1 MVGVNRK
8 YLAFQHPFTCM
19 LAGPT
24 SSGKTVLVK
33 SIIENHKKT
42 LYFSGESPETLKVVW
57 AYGQW
62 QSFYDLPTNNC
73 QVEYIDG
80 LPSEE
85 EIDELKPSLI
95 IIDDLMTELG
105 NNKSLTNIF
114 TKGSHHKNI
123 SIIFITQNI
132 FHQGSQMRTISLNCH
147 YFILMKNPRDQG
159 QIVSLASQVY
169 SKNRKFLVEAYHDA
183 TSVEFGYIRIDMK
196 QSTPEKYRFQTR
208 IIPTNDILSPIAY
221 IAR

>member
-1 MVGVNRK
+1 MQYIERK
-8 YLAFQHPFTCM
+8 NIAFKHPFTCM

-24 SSGKTVLVK
+24 SSGKTVLVRK
-33 SIIENHKKT
+33 IIENHPKT
-42 LYFSGESPETLKVVW
+42 LWFKESHPEVLKILW

-62 QSFYDLPTNNC
+62 QEFYNENVKNC
-73 QVEYIDG
+73 NIIYIDG

-85 EIDELKPSLI
+85 EIDDINPQLI
-95 IIDDLMTELG
+95 IIDDLMTELAD
-105 NNKSLTNIF
+105 NKNLTKIF

-147 YFILMKNPRDQG
+147 YFLLMKNPRDQG
-159 QIVSLASQVY
+159 QITSLASQVY
-169 SKNRKFLVEAYHDA
+169 SKNKKFLVEAYYDA
-183 TSVEFGYIRIDMK
+183 TKAQYGYIRIDMK

-208 IIPTNDILSPIAY
+208 IVPENNLFRPIAY
-221 IAR
+221 IPR

>member
-1 MVGVNRK
+1 MQAIDRK
-8 YLAFQHPFTCM
+8 HISFKHPFTCM

-24 SSGKTVLVK
+24 SSGKTVLVRR
-33 SIIENHKKT
+33 IIENHTKT
-42 LYFSGESPETLKVVW
+42 IYFKNDQPQLLKILW

-62 QSFYDLPTNNC
+62 QDFYSENINNC
-73 QVEYIDG
+73 DIQYIDG

-85 EIDELKPSLI
+85 EIDEIKPHLI
-95 IIDDLMTELG
+95 IIDDLMTELA

-147 YFILMKNPRDQG
+147 YFLLMKNPRDQA
-159 QIVSLASQVY
+159 QITSLAAQVY
-169 SKNRKFLVEAYHDA
+169 SKNKRFLIEAYFDA
-183 TSVEFGYIRIDMK
+183 TKDQYGYIRIDMM

-208 IIPTNDILSPIAY
+208 IIPENNILSPIAY
-221 IAR
+221 IPR